1 MIKEIVI
8 KNVATY
14 DDKGVTI
21 DNIEKINYIYGANG
35 CGKTT
40 ISNLLGNFELEKYS
54 DCQVKW
60 ANNVAERVFVYN
72 KTFRE
77 KISKKVIS
85 LVSLLLDKQR
95 LKKYKKSIRRKQIW
109 KI

>member
-1 MIKEIVI
+1 M
-8 KNVATY
+8 ATY

-60 ANNVAERVFVYN
+60 
-72 KTFRE
+72 
-77 KISKKVIS
+77 
-85 LVSLLLDKQR
+85 R
-95 LKKYKKSIRRKQIW
+95 L
-109 KI
+109 